1 MFQIGFVFCAVVLRC
16 SQGFKTRSRSALR
29 HSLGV
34 SAVITSLC
42 SSTSTARGKSHPS
55 SHTVNS
61 KPLNAKL

>member
-34 SAVITSLC
+34 SAVITSLLFEYEY
-42 SSTSTARGKSHPS
+42 GPWQKSP
-55 SHTVNS
+55 
-61 KPLNAKL
+61 KLAHCKF